1 MTRVGGK
8 EIILQQVLKYTEHQL
23 RGAAELF
30 SAVADP
36 GRLRVIGLL
45 LHSERCA
52 GDLARE
58 LGEELSTISN
68 RLRLLRV
75 HGLVKR
81 RRDGK
86 HLWYSLVDKHL
97 NSLIT
102 NAISHAAHRVR
113 PEEDRDDA

>member
-1 MTRVGGK
+1 MM
-8 EIILQQVLKYTEHQL
+8 KYSESQL
-23 RGAAELF
+23 VTAAELF

-45 LHSERCA
+45 LESERCA

-75 HGLVKR
+75 HGLIKR
-81 RRDGK
+81 RRQGK
-86 HLWYSLVDKHL
+86 HQWYSLVDEHVNL
-97 NSLIT
+97 LIQ
-102 NAISHAAHRVR
+102 NAISHAAESGKRSR
-113 PEEDRDDA
+113 TKADA

>member
-1 MTRVGGK
+1 M
-8 EIILQQVLKYTEHQL
+8 LQQVMKYTDSQL
-23 RGAAELF
+23 ARAADLF

-45 LHSERCA
+45 LSSERCA

-81 RRDGK
+81 RRAGK
-86 HLWYSLVDKHL
+86 HIWYSLVDRHV
-97 NSLIT
+97 NTLIK
-102 NAISHAAHRVR
+102 NAISHAAERVR
-113 PEEDRDDA
+113 SAEDDADDA